1 MRPAIYSRLQV
12 YEVHPL
18 IDRFPSGQGTALS
31 ILHFINRGYAVSVT
45 GAGHT
50 KTMGVNMQSSKPNLF
65 FKNKLL

>member
-50 KTMGVNMQSSKPNLF
+50 KTMGVNMQSAKPILF
-65 FKNKLL
+65 FKNNLL